1 MHPNHY
7 HAVACVKLCLHLLI
21 LVKIT
26 YICVLCW
33 SQPGFRS
40 NLQDLKDT
48 TDKVH
53 YETFRRNRLQSSG
66 YVGESNI

>member
-1 MHPNHY
+1 ML
-7 HAVACVKLCLHLLI
+7 VFI
-21 LVKIT
+21 LR
-26 YICVLCW
+26 VL
-33 SQPGFRS
+33 RS

>member
-1 MHPNHY
+1 MPPNLASCICLCETVRGHTWSL
-7 HAVACVKLCLHLLI
+7 VGIACDV
-21 LVKIT
+21 LVFIVR
-26 YICVLCW
+26 VL
-33 SQPGFRS
+33 RS

>member
-7 HAVACVKLCLHLLI
+7 HAVACVKLCLSLGENYVHR
-21 LVKIT
+21 
-26 YICVLCW
+26 VLCW
-33 SQPGFRS
+33 SHLVVRS

-66 YVGESNI
+66 YVGKATFNSG